1 LRGHYLTPVTSL
13 PSIDTIFD
21 EYELLEGEDRYRLLI
36 DLGRQ
41 LEPMPDALKTDATKV
56 RGCSASVWVYPTTA
70 NGRLHF
76 LADSNAAI
84 TKGIVA
90 LILSAVQDKPAD
102 EVARMDV
109 SEALAPFELRKHLSA
124 NRTQGVPN
132 MIALVKETAERLA
145 A

>member
-1 LRGHYLTPVTSL
+1 VTAL
-13 PSIDTIFD
+13 PSISQVHDD
-21 EYELLEGEDRYRLLI
+21 YQLLDSEDRYRLLI
-36 DLGRQ
+36 DLGRM

-56 RGCSASVWVYPTTA
+56 RGCSSSTWVYPTRLPD
-70 NGRLHF
+70 GRLHF

-90 LILSAVQDKPAD
+90 LILATVQDRTPA
-102 EVARMDV
+102 EIVEMDIHA
-109 SEALAPFELRKHLSA
+109 ELAPFDLKRELSS

-132 MIALVKETAERLA
+132 MIALIQETAKRLA

>member
-1 LRGHYLTPVTSL
+1 MPL
-13 PSIDTIFD
+13 PPLHDIYD
-21 EYELLEGEDRYRLLI
+21 EFEMLDGEDRYRLLI

-41 LEPMPDALKTDATKV
+41 LEPMTDALKTDASKV
-56 RGCSASVWVYPTTA
+56 PGCSASVWVYPTA
-70 NGRLHF
+70 EGASLHF

-90 LILSAVQDKPAD
+90 LVLSAVQDKPAD

-109 SEALAPFELRKHLSA
+109 TAALAPFELGKHLSA

-132 MIALVKETAERLA
+132 MISLVKDTAKRYA
-145 A
+145 AAA